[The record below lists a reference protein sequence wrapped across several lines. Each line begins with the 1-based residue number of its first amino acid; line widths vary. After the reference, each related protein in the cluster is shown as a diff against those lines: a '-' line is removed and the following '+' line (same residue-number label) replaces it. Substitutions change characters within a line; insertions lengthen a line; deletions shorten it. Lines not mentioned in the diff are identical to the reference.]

1 MKATNTLKS
10 LNVSLETLYKAE
22 DKQVV
27 VSISGEPYE
36 FIVSLKSGFAD
47 DMIDCK
53 ISSWG
58 CNFGLEHQKV

>member
-10 LNVSLETLYKAE
+10 LNVSVETLYKAE

-36 FIVSLKSGFAD
+36 FIVSLKKR
-47 DMIDCK
+47 IR
-53 ISSWG
+53 
-58 CNFGLEHQKV
+58 

>member
-27 VSISGEPYE
+27 VSISGEPE
-36 FIVSLKSGFAD
+36 FIVSLKKDSL
-47 DMIDCK
+47 MI
-53 ISSWG
+53 
-58 CNFGLEHQKV
+58 